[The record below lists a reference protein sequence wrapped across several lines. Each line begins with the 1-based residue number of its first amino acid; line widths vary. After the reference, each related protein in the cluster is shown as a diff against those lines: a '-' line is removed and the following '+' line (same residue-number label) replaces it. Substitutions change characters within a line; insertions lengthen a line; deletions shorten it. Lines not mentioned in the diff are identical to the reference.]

1 MAWLILLI
9 AGACEIAWAAG
20 LKTYG
25 FTFRSIGG
33 VVTIVLM
40 LLSFALLD
48 RAMRHIP
55 LGTAYS
61 VWTGIGAVG
70 TVIYGMIRLGEP
82 RDWPRIMCIGLVIA
96 GIVGLKALAPADKP
110 ITQSKA
116 PHATE

>member
-25 FTFRSIGG
+25 FTVRSAGG
-33 VVTIVLM
+33 VVTIAVM
-40 LLSFALLD
+40 LLSFVLLD

-70 TVIYGMIRLGEP
+70 AVIYGMVRLGEP
-82 RDWPRIMCIGLVIA
+82 RDWPRVVCLVLVIG
-96 GIVGLKALAPADKP
+96 GILGLKALAPADKP
-110 ITQSKA
+110 VADTEA
-116 PHATE
+116 PRATE

>member
-25 FTFRSIGG
+25 LTVRSAGG
-33 VVTIVLM
+33 VATLVLM
-40 LLSFALLD
+40 LLSFILLD

-70 TVIYGMIRLGEP
+70 TVVYGMARLGES
-82 RDWPRIMCIGLVIA
+82 RDWPRIVCIGLVIA
-96 GIVGLKALAPADKP
+96 GIVGLKALAPADKS
-110 ITQSKA
+110 IVELGT